1 MDTSTV
7 VQIIAMLDNKI
18 RQLVEESEDAVNL
31 SVGMV
36 LQHEAVALIEF
47 RDHLQEYIEAQ
58 LSIAENST
66 GE

>member
-1 MDTSTV
+1 MDTETV
-7 VQIIAMLDNKI
+7 LKIIEMLDNKI

-36 LQHEAVALIEF
+36 FCHEAVALIEF
-47 RDHLQEYIEAQ
+47 RDHLQECIESQ